1 MSATNDGAEDVGSEG
16 IHAARIREGA
26 APPPVAASTGVSLR
40 GMARLLAARLVLAV
54 FAFVLA
60 LALSPEGRSEVELLG
75 PWAVLAFA
83 FLSTAVSAAFM
94 KRVRRLRTFGA
105 VQLATDVA
113 VVTALVHFSGSG
125 ISAFGFL
132 YLPITVFGAVLF
144 DRTGAYGSALLSSAA
159 YAATLAWT
167 DRAMPDGAAFAL
179 WSAQTGALLIVALL
193 ASALARELRVT
204 GERLDLSRARFSV
217 LRNLHERTVESLSSG
232 LLTTDASQRITFFN
246 PEAERITG
254 RPAASALGRP
264 LDEVLPGAGA
274 LARDAEVGHT
284 RMRARLPLHGP
295 GGDPRHLG
303 IAVSILRGGD
313 GVPAGYV
320 AIFQDVTGVVQMEQE
335 LRRRERLAGVGEL
348 AASIAHEIRNPLA
361 AISGSVELLRSGEG
375 EDGAQLMDI
384 VLREIGRL
392 DALIRDFL
400 QYARPSTP
408 KLEAVALPALLD
420 EVARMVEASLPP
432 GARLEC
438 EADPGAVALADPTQ
452 LRQVLWNLV
461 RNALEALEGE
471 GVVRLSAS
479 RVAGAPQDAPA
490 DGRKRGAEGPRSV
503 EIVVADTGRGIAL
516 ADLERIFDPFYT
528 TKPEGTGLGLPTVH
542 RIVESHGGALQVES
556 RPGVGTHFRVRL
568 PAAEPA

>member
-1 MSATNDGAEDVGSEG
+1 MSAEANETAPHVVG
-16 IHAARIREGA
+16 
-26 APPPVAASTGVSLR
+26 PR
-40 GMARLLAARLVLAV
+40 GLARLLVARLVLAV

-60 LALSPEGRSEVELLG
+60 LALSPGGRSDGEALG
-75 PWAVLAFA
+75 LWAVLALA
-83 FLSTAVSAAFM
+83 FLSTAVSAAWM
-94 KRVRRLRTFGA
+94 NRVRRLAAFGV

-125 ISAFGFL
+125 VSAFGFL

-144 DRTGAYGSALLSSAA
+144 DRRGAYGSALLSSAA
-159 YAATLAWT
+159 YAATLAWS
-167 DRAMPDGAAFAL
+167 DAKMPDGAVFAL

-204 GERLDLSRARFSV
+204 GERLDVSRARLFV
-217 LRNLHERTVESLSSG
+217 LRSLHERTVESLSSG
-232 LLTTDASQRITFFN
+232 LLTTDAGLRITFFN

-254 RPAASALGRP
+254 RTAASALGRE
-264 LDEVLPGAGA
+264 LDEVLPGAAA
-274 LARDAEVGHT
+274 LARDAEVGQS
-284 RMRARLPLHGP
+284 RMRARLQLRGA
-295 GGDPRHLG
+295 GGESRHLG
-303 IAVSILRGGD
+303 IAVSILRGEG
-313 GVPAGYV
+313 GEAGGYV

-375 EDGAQLMDI
+375 TTGDSERLMDI

-400 QYARPSTP
+400 QYARPAAP
-408 KLEAVALPALLD
+408 KLEAVPLPALLD
-420 EVARMVEASLPP
+420 DVARMVENSLPP
-432 GARLEC
+432 GAQLER
-438 EADPGAVALADPTQ
+438 EADAGAVALADPTQ

-461 RNALEALEGE
+461 RNALEALEGG

-479 RVAGAPQDAPA
+479 RVAGPPQDAAA
-490 DGRKRGAEGPRSV
+490 DGRKRQAEGPGSV
-503 EIVVADTGRGIAL
+503 EIVVADTGRGVAL

-528 TKPEGTGLGLPTVH
+528 TKPDGTGLGLATVH

-556 RPGVGTHFRVRL
+556 QAGVGTRFRVRL
-568 PAAEPA
+568 PAAEPEE